1 MTLNSAIISS
11 TLSAL
16 LINRRTG
23 MPWET
28 NHIAQREGKQRS
40 WNVEACHWH
49 IPTPP
54 RRFLLLFIG
63 FRFSSY
69 REKKTDLYCGGG
81 LRFLLLR
88 CCRQSRSDS
97 SRLIQRPM
105 MSLEAMA
112 KEFRESCMI
121 ITHMWHRENF
131 RNMCAAKLRT
141 DWKRIMR
148 PSADTDGRAFAA
160 VPRRERPSQIYKK
173 NLAAE
178 NKLLL
183 LHDARRTTMLAHYY
197 NNTYRYCCRD
207 SRSDSWL

>member
-1 MTLNSAIISS
+1 
-11 TLSAL
+11 
-16 LINRRTG
+16 
-23 MPWET
+23 
-28 NHIAQREGKQRS
+28 
-40 WNVEACHWH
+40 
-49 IPTPP
+49 
-54 RRFLLLFIG
+54 
-63 FRFSSY
+63 
-69 REKKTDLYCGGG
+69 

-131 RNMCAAKLRT
+131 RNMCAAEPRT

-160 VPRRERPSQIYKK
+160 VPRRERGHLKYTKK
-173 NLAAE
+173 TWPPKTSSYFFTMHAALQCLRITTIIRTDTAAE
-178 NKLLL
+178 IV
-183 LHDARRTTMLAHYY
+183 LAPADY
-197 NNTYRYCCRD
+197 
-207 SRSDSWL
+207 S